1 VSVRRRDAAAPTQA
15 EVVELPEAWRKRP
28 WIPYVIMGALL
39 LAAMGGGYAIQ
50 QAVQVPQPEELLR
63 CATSTATGPYTYLG
77 PQPHCIVP
85 HRKYTATV
93 NTTQGAMVIELLP
106 DQAPDTVNNFVV
118 LAVNGFYNHL
128 QWWKSEDWVIQ
139 SGDPNNNGTGGPG
152 YNLPDESNAQ
162 LKWGLASVG
171 MARVPGGAI
180 NGSQFFIMKANWPGT
195 GPTAVYN
202 RFGTVV
208 SGMDKGQLI
217 TTSDSITSITIAV
230 T

>member
-1 VSVRRRDAAAPTQA
+1 MSVRRRDAIGPA
-15 EVVELPEAWRKRP
+15 EVEVVDLPAAWRKRP

-50 QAVQVPQPEELLR
+50 QALKVPQPAELLR
-63 CATSTATGPYTYLG
+63 CATSTATGPYAYIG
-77 PQPHCIVP
+77 PQPQCIVP
-85 HRKYTATV
+85 HHKYTATV
-93 NTTQGAMVIELLP
+93 NTTQGQMVIELLS
-106 DQAPDTVNNFVV
+106 DQATDTVNNFVV
-118 LAVNGFYNHL
+118 LAVNGFYNNL

-139 SGDPNNNGTGGPG
+139 AGDPDNNGTGGPG
-152 YNLPDESNAQ
+152 YNLPDEANAQ
-162 LKWGLASVG
+162 LAWGLGAVG
-171 MARVPGGAI
+171 MARVPGGAV
-180 NGSQFFIMKANWPGT
+180 NGSQFFIIKAKWPGS

-217 TTSDSITSITIAV
+217 TTQDSITSITIAV